1 MTLPR
6 LYEMQEHWKDS
17 PPVHVS
23 VAAYLGIGKTKS
35 GEKVIDTREELSDE
49 AFAMM
54 VAEMNR
60 ANGAG

>member
-1 MTLPR
+1 
-6 LYEMQEHWKDS
+6 MQEHWKDS